1 VVISFTPRVRA
12 AAPGLAILAVRCDVD
27 VRRIERD
34 DEDDTSTI
42 VSSSETI
49 ASPLLP
55 VRGEGDKGRF
65 IVVSGNRGVDPF

>member
-1 VVISFTPRVRA
+1 VRA

-49 ASPLLP
+49 ASPFLP
-55 VRGEGDKGRF
+55 VRG
-65 IVVSGNRGVDPF
+65 

>member
-55 VRGEGDKGRF
+55 VRG
-65 IVVSGNRGVDPF
+65 

>member
-1 VVISFTPRVRA
+1 MVISFTPRVRA
-12 AAPGLAILAVRCDVD
+12 ATPGLPILAVRCDVD
-27 VRRIERD
+27 VLRIERD

-55 VRGEGDKGRF
+55 VRG
-65 IVVSGNRGVDPF
+65 